1 MPRRRRAVRRTAR
14 RATRRATRA
23 TRRAKTSTF
32 GGVSAKGAIKGGI
45 GISVVR
51 KLPIFNNLPAQ
62 YKQPAQ
68 MVGLGVGAKA
78 VGIGGMQHF
87 TSTGLSYAIAN
98 FMETSNI
105 FGGILGRTGPT
116 QTAPQRTQV

>member
-14 RATRRATRA
+14 RARRSATRA
-23 TRRAKTSTF
+23 VRRGRTSTF
-32 GGVSAKGAIKGGI
+32 GGVSPKGAIKGAVGVSI
-45 GISVVR
+45 IR
-51 KLPIFNNLPAQ
+51 KLPIFNSIPAQ
-62 YKQPAQ
+62 YRQPAQ
-68 MVGLGVGAKA
+68 MIGLGVGGKA

-105 FGGILGRTGPT
+105 MGGILGGNTRNTV
-116 QTAPQRTQV
+116 PQRQTV

>member
-23 TRRAKTSTF
+23 TRRARTSTF

-45 GISVVR
+45 GVSVVR

-62 YKQPAQ
+62 YRQPAQ
-68 MVGLGVGAKA
+68 MIGLGVGSKA

-105 FGGILGRTGPT
+105 FGGILGGNTRDTT
-116 QTAPQRTQV
+116 PQRSTV